1 MKTIEDL
8 DVRGRR
14 VLVRVDFNVPMSNG
28 EITDD
33 GRIRAS
39 LPTLAALADR
49 GARLVVC
56 SHLGRPGG
64 RVNTQY
70 SLAPVAVRLS
80 QLLGREVRF
89 AADTVGPAAQSA
101 VASLFPGDIVLLEN
115 LRFDPGETDKD
126 DTARG
131 AFAAALAG
139 LADLYVGDGFAA
151 MHRRHASVFD
161 VPARLPHAAG
171 YLVQAE
177 LAALRRLTIKPEQPY
192 VLVLGG
198 AKVSDKLG
206 VIKNLL
212 GLVDTVLVG
221 GVMAFPFLA
230 ALGHPVGASPAT
242 PDEVDTA
249 RQLLLQAAA
258 IGTDI
263 VLPSDLVVAQ
273 GASND
278 APRRIVSRSVPAG
291 LLGLDIGPETVKLFE
306 GVLEGA
312 GTVFWNGPMGVFEVD
327 AFASG
332 TREIARALAAGHAYT
347 VVGGGDTGAAIRA
360 LGFTDDEFGHV
371 STGGGASLEYLEGR
385 TLPGLEALE
394 RE

>member
-1 MKTIEDL
+1 M
-8 DVRGRR
+8 
-14 VLVRVDFNVPMSNG
+14 LVRADFNVPMDNG
-28 EITDD
+28 QITDD

-39 LPTLAALADR
+39 LPTLRALSDR

-64 RVNTQY
+64 HVELRY
-70 SLAPVAVRLS
+70 SLAPVAIRLS

-89 AADTVGPAAQSA
+89 AADTVGLQAQSA
-101 VASLFPGDIVLLEN
+101 VAGLFPGDIVLLEN
-115 LRFDPGETDKD
+115 LRFNPGETSKD
-126 DTARG
+126 DAVRG
-131 AFAAALAG
+131 AFADQLAA

-161 VPARLPHAAG
+161 VPGRLPHAAG

-177 LAALRRLTIKPEQPY
+177 LASLRRLTTQPEPPY

-198 AKVSDKLG
+198 AKVADKLG
-206 VIKNLL
+206 VIGNLL

-230 ALGHPVGASPAT
+230 GLGHPIGASPTT
-242 PDEVDTA
+242 PDEVETA
-249 RQLLLQAAA
+249 RELLLKAAA

-273 GASND
+273 GASSD
-278 APRRIVSRSVPAG
+278 APRRIVSGSVPPG
-291 LLGLDIGPETVKLFE
+291 MLGLDIGPESVKLFE
-306 GVLEGA
+306 SVLEGA
-312 GTVFWNGPMGVFEVD
+312 RTVFWNGPVGVFEVD

-332 TREIARALAAGHAYT
+332 TREIARALAASHAYT
-347 VVGGGDTGAAIRA
+347 VVGGGDTGAAIRV
-360 LGFTDDEFGHV
+360 LGFTDDQFGHV

-385 TLPGLEALE
+385 SLPGLEALGSD
-394 RE
+394 